1 MNLAP
6 NGKPTNLTPEQ
17 YRLVRTPA
25 FKEWFG
31 DWENSPETASKVVDE
46 NGEPLVVY
54 HGTTNK
60 NINIFRP
67 LSYFTEN
74 YSYAKVYGLG
84 LQYSDEM
91 DDEEYDE
98 IINRGEENVYS
109 VFLNIVN
116 PLKVDRDFFTDNFEG
131 STKVKISKID
141 GYDGMI
147 NTIPKTYSPFYKE
160 NENQFLIFNSNQIKL
175 ADGTNTTFDSNN
187 PDIRYSNGGGIRPFT
202 YDGNKNVVYST
213 RDYKIAVDNVNNA
226 RYITLWFV
234 NSLYDLDVKVGS
246 LALYKTEDDF
256 LKVSEIDIQ
265 KSHRGKGMATKMY
278 LMALKYSADNIK
290 GIKSYLPD
298 RVNKRQIPKIY
309 KALNAK
315 NGDDDYA
322 YIYKADNL
330 GKFKKGG
337 SVNLSKTPAPKK
349 DRIYGSS
356 KNKPKSSESKSKAS
370 SIILNPTVLKSIN
383 TILKEHNED
392 FPKKKVPLS
401 TAKAVVRR
409 GMGAFSSSYRPTIS
423 GGKPNSRVAWG
434 LARLKAFV
442 YKIQKGYS
450 KSGKYKQD
458 NDLIEELGY
467 KYNEYK
473 NGGQMEDD
481 KTFELITYFVTA
493 ETDRD
498 SSNIYKGTDYERAK
512 LEFDSAN
519 ISDFDGGNGGM
530 VLFQK
535 VLNKYK
541 FIGDLEDGYYEL
553 SDFPIEDYYKDKDYY
568 EIIENGEFE
577 HIDSKDVTHINYE
590 SNDLLHDVESY
601 YQKTYGKWKYNE
613 ITVDNGK
620 DENDD
625 DYKEYGCIQLRIT
638 NHSENV
644 NNNDKFGRCDYYI
657 SVVIANRNPTK
668 DKFLTSMY
676 ERRRNEIELNFD
688 SDDSFDEIINEIDSE
703 IANGKLYIAEK
714 LDISVNDVYKNGG
727 EMKKLDDLYKDHHN
741 VWAISEKIIKNVC
754 EENCSKYSDEIHYLY
769 ELELKPHFIEEEKVF
784 FPSVINENNKD
795 LIKELI
801 KEHHLIKFLAQKIK
815 LSKKTKDIKDFC
827 NLMIEH
833 IRKEEL
839 IMKTI
844 SNDPYKNTAFRNGG
858 LTMKAPSQINK
869 MPSFIAPN
877 GNTSN
882 LISIKAE
889 DENGRWV
896 YLYDIVRTP
905 AFKNWFG
912 DWEEAYA
919 TKDYEGVSKIIDENG
934 EPSVCYHA
942 TSNEFF
948 EFDENYIGSKTDSGY
963 YGKGFYFTEGT
974 YDSHYGEREIPCF
987 LNIMN
992 PLSYKSINRT
1002 NVLDTNELKEKGYDG
1017 VLVFPNYVDVESI
1030 DLTKGLGYHGNN
1042 IQEIVA
1048 YYPEQIKLADAT
1060 NRTFNK
1066 YDSDIRYKNG
1076 GNIPKFN
1083 IESSEGEEDRT
1094 TISLKGIGK
1103 VVLVETF
1110 PEYEF
1115 TEDIDED
1122 NLNDLGLSESDM
1134 IGKIEHIEIKD
1145 EYKGKGYAKL
1155 LMKKAIELA
1164 KQKGL
1169 MPLYLNASPM
1179 GSKRYGLSL
1188 EDLTDFYESFGFK
1201 VFLNQGNNNL
1211 MILKEEDVKFN
1222 EGGNIPMKEEY
1233 KYFLVL
1239 KLGKPVFKVKFS
1251 KYNKET
1257 ERDMSDMLDKLNDM
1271 DYSLKPITQQE
1282 YKDFDYSKVN
1292 KEDILEF
1299 TKNWTYLKNGGVVEK
1314 SNKIEFRRNRLPRND
1329 IYEFAK
1335 MVKSKYPKV
1344 WDKGGNIF
1352 GNEAF
1357 VNLERVLKRGYWLP
1371 NEEWMQIKWQS
1382 YIARHHKDFRIEG
1395 VVAMLK
1401 WIGTVDKGWAYMK
1414 KLINEEIEK
1423 KYPEVNEKYKN
1434 GGQLGGKCPVGTEV
1448 QSLLFS
1454 KDEFSMEDAKEWA
1467 KSHGYKYDYVD
1478 EKENTFRIRQEN
1490 PSKFVKDIFRTI
1502 EFKKGL
1508 KAIVA
1513 CPKN

>member
-6 NGKPTNLTPEQ
+6 NGKPSNLTPEQ
-17 YRLVRTPA
+17 YKLVRTPA
-25 FKEWFG
+25 FKKWFG
-31 DWENSPETASKVVDE
+31 DWENSPETASKVVDS

-116 PLKVDRDFFTDNFEG
+116 PLKADRDFFTDNFEG

-187 PDIRYSNGGGIRPFT
+187 PDIRFDDGGNVNDILNEIKEAYERGSNYYEDIINDEEFKIRMNKNHPRNWSRNDDSNIHNLSLVNVKIPSAVGTRVVYNKVQKQVDNIIDWDDAESEIKEFFYEISEYEKFYDGGGI
-202 YDGNKNVVYST
+202 
-213 RDYKIAVDNVNNA
+213 KITSDKLHD
-226 RYITLWFV
+226 R
-234 NSLYDLDVKVGS
+234 
-246 LALYKTEDDF
+246 TED
-256 LKVSEIDIQ
+256 
-265 KSHRGKGMATKMY
+265 T
-278 LMALKYSADNIK
+278 YSI
-290 GIKSYLPD
+290 GKSYADVTKGNNSWSIDYIESRSKGDGSKLINKIIDDAKKQNVSHINLQTGNGSETFFMKFGFQVTSEDNGYFYKKWSNPD
-298 RVNKRQIPKIY
+298 IRFSGGGTTKRKI
-309 KALNAK
+309 
-315 NGDDDYA
+315 
-322 YIYKADNL
+322 
-330 GKFKKGG
+330 
-337 SVNLSKTPAPKK
+337 SQTPAPKK

-392 FPKKKVPLS
+392 FPKKKIPLS

-467 KYNEYK
+467 KY
-473 NGGQMEDD
+473 
-481 KTFELITYFVTA
+481 
-493 ETDRD
+493 
-498 SSNIYKGTDYERAK
+498 
-512 LEFDSAN
+512 
-519 ISDFDGGNGGM
+519 
-530 VLFQK
+530 
-535 VLNKYK
+535 
-541 FIGDLEDGYYEL
+541 
-553 SDFPIEDYYKDKDYY
+553 
-568 EIIENGEFE
+568 
-577 HIDSKDVTHINYE
+577 
-590 SNDLLHDVESY
+590 
-601 YQKTYGKWKYNE
+601 
-613 ITVDNGK
+613 
-620 DENDD
+620 
-625 DYKEYGCIQLRIT
+625 KE
-638 NHSENV
+638 
-644 NNNDKFGRCDYYI
+644 
-657 SVVIANRNPTK
+657 
-668 DKFLTSMY
+668 
-676 ERRRNEIELNFD
+676 
-688 SDDSFDEIINEIDSE
+688 
-703 IANGKLYIAEK
+703 
-714 LDISVNDVYKNGG
+714 YKNGG
-727 EMKKLDDLYKDHHN
+727 EMELDNLYKEHHE
-741 VWAISEKIIKNVC
+741 VWAKSEEIIKNVC
-754 EENCSKYSDEIHYLY
+754 EENCSKYSTEIYNLY
-769 ELELKPHFIEEEKVF
+769 ETDLKAHFVEEEQVF

-827 NLMIEH
+827 NLIIEH
-833 IRKEEL
+833 IKKEES

-1083 IESSEGEEDRT
+1083 IESREGEEDRT
-1094 TISLKGIGK
+1094 TISLKGIGEI
-1103 VVLVETF
+1103 VLVETF

-1122 NLNDLGLSESDM
+1122 TLNDLGLSEGDM

-1271 DYSLKPITQQE
+1271 DYSLKSITQQE

-1423 KYPEVNEKYKN
+1423 KYPQVDEQYKN

-1513 CPKN
+1513 CPKS